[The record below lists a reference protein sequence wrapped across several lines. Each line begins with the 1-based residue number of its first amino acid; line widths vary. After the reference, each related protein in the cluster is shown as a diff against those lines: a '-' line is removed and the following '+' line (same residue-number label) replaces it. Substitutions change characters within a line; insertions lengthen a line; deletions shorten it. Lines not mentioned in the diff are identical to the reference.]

1 MKLLRILRAWELVKK
16 IALTNTYFLE
26 VLTNSSREM
35 FGFIVLHI
43 SYLSPYK
50 EMSKFTIE
58 YVGSRV
64 GSTDSM
70 INLQKKNV

>member
-1 MKLLRILRAWELVKK
+1 
-16 IALTNTYFLE
+16 
-26 VLTNSSREM
+26 M